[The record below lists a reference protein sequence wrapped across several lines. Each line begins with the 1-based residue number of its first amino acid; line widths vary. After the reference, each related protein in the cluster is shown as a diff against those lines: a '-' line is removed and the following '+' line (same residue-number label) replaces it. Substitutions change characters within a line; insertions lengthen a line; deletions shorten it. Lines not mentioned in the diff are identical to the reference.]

1 MRERASPPN
10 APTPRATEERSIRRA
25 SGTRRIDP
33 RFLAAADGPR
43 TAGQQ
48 AAQPA
53 AVAPAPAAAR
63 LQLSVRPGAATLLV
77 GPASAEILPALMAA
91 VSFADA
97 RVTTVAQ
104 HSDAESGS
112 CFQRIALSLLPGTGA
127 SSTLERRLNSLACS
141 AALSFSVSRWERP
154 RRVALFVSKYD
165 HCLRDLLLRQ
175 RAGELDC
182 EIPVIVSNHP
192 DLAPIARQF
201 GVEYELI
208 GKRAEA
214 KSAAEAR
221 EQELLESRSIDLVVL
236 ARYMQILSSDFTA
249 RWAGRVINIH
259 HSLLPAFVGAKPYHQ
274 AWQRGVK
281 LIGATAHYATA
292 ELDQGPIIEQ
302 EVARCTHEDT
312 VEDLVRK
319 GRDLERLVLARAV
332 RWHLSDRVLI
342 HAGRTIVF
350 S

>member
-1 MRERASPPN
+1 VRASD
-10 APTPRATEERSIRRA
+10 ERPIRRA

-33 RFLAAADGPR
+33 RFLAAPEAPR
-43 TAGQQ
+43 VAGRQM
-48 AAQPA
+48 AQPSA
-53 AVAPAPAAAR
+53 AVSAAAAAR
-63 LQLSVRPGAATLLV
+63 LQLTVKPGTATLLA
-77 GPASAEILPALMAA
+77 GPASPEILPALMAA
-91 VSFADA
+91 VSFADG
-97 RVTTVAQ
+97 RVTSVAQ
-104 HSDAESGS
+104 HTDAESGS
-112 CFQRIALSLLPGTGA
+112 CFQRIALSLLPGSGA
-127 SSTLERRLNSLACS
+127 ASTLERRLNSLACS
-141 AALSFSVSRWERP
+141 AALSFSVSRCERP
-154 RRVALFVSKYD
+154 RRVALFVSKYA
-165 HCLRDLLLRQ
+165 HCLRELLLRQ

-182 EIPVIVSNHP
+182 EIPVIISNHP
-192 DLAPIARQF
+192 DLAPVARHF

-214 KSAAEAR
+214 KVAAEAR
-221 EQELLESRSIDLVVL
+221 EQELLESRNIDLVVL
-236 ARYMQILSSDFTA
+236 ARYMQILSSEFTA

-302 EVARCTHEDT
+302 DMARCTHEDT
-312 VEDLVRK
+312 VDDLVRK

-332 RWHLSDRVLI
+332 RWHLSERVLI

-350 S
+350 SQ